1 MVEACSRFSCNRKP
15 CLRLSIIPADVSS
28 NWSSLAENATSIFR
42 FPYSAIGNFCELTP
56 KALTSIATFAI
67 ASLFRTC
74 RPHRHLWF
82 SLQPKLSDIAQ
93 ECVRH
98 MLTRYPGQRAPHAN
112 VRHELG

>member
-28 NWSSLAENATSIFR
+28 NWSSVAENATSIFR

-98 MLTRYPGQRAPHAN
+98 AWRALLLLLLLL
-112 VRHELG
+112 LGLI